1 MKMSD
6 TETEKPEA
14 TTDRAEAG
22 LVEEDFEVKPNDDAI
37 AAGEYLVE
45 NATQLSTPPSQ
56 LKIAG
61 MSEEEQNMEMTPTV
75 VGPPAYGSP
84 VPETS
89 AGRLLPIDQHPFNPA
104 NLPDDHPAA
113 IAEDYGE
120 GYQAN
125 LTPAEV
131 GTSFPGAPQQT
142 DLQQDLQGDGSEGG
156 GGEAPNY
163 DALSKGDVLAEA
175 EGRGLDVTASNTKQ
189 EIVDALKAD
198 DAAKASS
205 GNAAP

>member
-1 MKMSD
+1 MSNA
-6 TETEKPEA
+6 EPEKKHKA
-14 TTDRAEAG
+14 TTNRAEAG
-22 LVEEDFEVKPNDDAI
+22 LVEEDFEVQPNDEAI

-45 NATQLSTPPSQ
+45 DATQLSTPPSQ

-84 VPETS
+84 ITETA

-113 IAEDYGE
+113 IAEGYGE

-125 LTPAEV
+125 LAPGEV

-142 DLQQDLQGDGSEGG
+142 DLQSDLLGDGSEGG
-156 GGEAPNY
+156 GGASPNY

-175 EGRGLDVTASNTKQ
+175 ESRGLDVTASNTKQ

-198 DAAKASS
+198 DASKTTPA
-205 GNAAP
+205 

>member
-6 TETEKPEA
+6 TETEKPE
-14 TTDRAEAG
+14 TTNRAEAG
-22 LVEEDFEVKPNDDAI
+22 LVEEDFEVQPNDEAI

-104 NLPDDHPAA
+104 SLPEDHPAR
-113 IAEDYGE
+113 ISEDYGE

-142 DLQQDLQGDGSEGG
+142 DLQSDLQGDGSEGG
-156 GGEAPNY
+156 GGATPNY
-163 DALSKGDVLAEA
+163 DALTKNDLLAEA
-175 EGRGLDVTASNTKQ
+175 ESRGLDVTASNTKQ

-198 DAAKASS
+198 DASKTIPPA
-205 GNAAP
+205 